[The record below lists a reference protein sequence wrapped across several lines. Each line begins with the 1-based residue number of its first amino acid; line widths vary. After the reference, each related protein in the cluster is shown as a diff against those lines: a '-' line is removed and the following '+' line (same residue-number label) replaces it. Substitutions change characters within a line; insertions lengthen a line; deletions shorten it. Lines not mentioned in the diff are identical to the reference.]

1 MEELERIE
9 KYLNDNGI
17 YPEYVDYDA
26 DDNTVFVQINHGDW
40 KHEHLYCDHLM
51 GSLGYNGSGA
61 EVTWEDGSDCYSAL
75 RTYTVM

>member
-40 KHEHLYCDHLM
+40 KHEHLRCDYLM
-51 GSLGYNGSGA
+51 GLFGYINGSA
-61 EVTWEDGSDCYSAL
+61 EVTYEDGSDCYSAL
-75 RTYTVM
+75 RTYTR